1 MHICALPSRPTRGQ
15 GRVLGQRFCLC
26 RASHLASCVK
36 VRDKQRSNELGR
48 LDLRKASDRRR
59 VVQHSDAGGW
69 GLVPNTRKD
78 MRSTNWVGGA
88 PDESLW
94 TRIAF
99 DGMRPPVGM
108 LAAFGHIAEQ
118 RWRHPR

>member
-1 MHICALPSRPTRGQ
+1 
-15 GRVLGQRFCLC
+15 
-26 RASHLASCVK
+26 VK
-36 VRDKQRSNELGR
+36 VLDKQRSDELR
-48 LDLRKASDRRR
+48 CLDLRKVPDRRR

-99 DGMRPPVGM
+99 DGVRLARSM

-118 RWRHPR
+118 RGSHTCSPRPAEIRPHLAERMVGDRSA